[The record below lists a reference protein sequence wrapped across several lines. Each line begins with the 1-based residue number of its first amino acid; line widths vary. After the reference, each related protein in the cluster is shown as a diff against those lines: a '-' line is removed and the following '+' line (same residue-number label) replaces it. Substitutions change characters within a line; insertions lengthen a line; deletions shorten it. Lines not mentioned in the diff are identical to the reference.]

1 MGNGLHCRWGK
12 FEVGR
17 AALIALIFLLS
28 IKAYG
33 ASCCGGGSGAQF
45 LITGDQRAQIS
56 LSQSQ
61 NNVIGDTNPSGESV
75 FRNENNIERINRTNI
90 SGTYL
95 FGEYIQVGVA
105 ANFQEKYRQTIS
117 GNNETNR
124 GLGDLT
130 LFSAYEFLPDLTYS
144 VYRPRGFLTMELN
157 VPTSPSVHDSESL
170 MATDTRGSGFY
181 SVSLGAHWL
190 KVLGEHTLV
199 SFQKIK
205 VSKQEQFGAQ
215 TIDPGPEYSLGVS
228 YSQMLTKSFSWNF
241 GVTYQYKTGKKVI
254 GSNLRESEYFF
265 DTDLGVSYQI
275 SDDWGA
281 NLSYLDQTF
290 IGPAKNTTLSRQ
302 ISLNVTRY
310 FSL

>member
-1 MGNGLHCRWGK
+1 MGRT
-12 FEVGR
+12 
-17 AALIALIFLLS
+17 ALVVLTFLLS
-28 IKAYG
+28 TEAYC

-61 NNVIGDTNPSGESV
+61 NNVIGDTNPSGESI

-95 FGEYIQVGVA
+95 FGEYAQVGMA
-105 ANFQEKYRQTIS
+105 TNFQEKYRQTLS
-117 GNNETNR
+117 GANEANR

-130 LFSAYEFLPDLTYS
+130 LFSAYEFLPDLSYS
-144 VYRPRGFLTMELN
+144 AYRPRGFVTMEIN

-181 SVSLGAHWL
+181 SLSVGTHWL
-190 KVLGEHTLV
+190 KVIGEHSLT
-199 SFQKIK
+199 SFQKVKISRK
-205 VSKQEQFGAQ
+205 ETFNNQLIA
-215 TIDPGPEYSLGVS
+215 PGPDYSIGFS
-228 YSQMLTKSFSWNF
+228 YSHLFLKSFSWSL
-241 GVTYQYKTGKKVI
+241 GLTYQYKTGKEVNNNGIK
-254 GSNLRESEYFF
+254 ESEYFV
-265 DTDLGVSYQI
+265 DTELGLSYQM

-281 NLSYLDQTF
+281 SLNYLDQT
-290 IGPAKNTTLSRQ
+290 IMGPAKNTTLSRQ
-302 ISLNVTRY
+302 INLGITRY